1 MVPCSCF
8 GCHIPGCYK
17 DCKYQCFFCHFV
29 DWPSFPYLLTFTCLC
44 DMQCNF
50 SVVGPLLTEADK
62 QCVDFVDSAQ
72 NELASQR
79 LQFCVQCILHQFL
92 VAPNRANVSLDA
104 CLWYIVTT
112 KCCCWLDMLEVLH
125 NYRLRKKLHKNWC
138 LEAHKDSILQGN
150 INIYEIYADVC
161 VSAQAQAET
170 RHFGKQVSTGLSYL
184 SLLMM
189 TI

>member
-1 MVPCSCF
+1 MYLCFCHCYFHGQICCSF
-8 GCHIPGCYK
+8 GCNTALCIISCSHSGNLQVGNAWTDADIDNFGAIFYWWSHALVSDATYRGVIK
-17 DCKYQCFFCHFV
+17 TVSTNAFFCHFV

-104 CLWYIVTT
+104 CLCDI
-112 KCCCWLDMLEVLH
+112 
-125 NYRLRKKLHKNWC
+125 
-138 LEAHKDSILQGN
+138 
-150 INIYEIYADVC
+150 
-161 VSAQAQAET
+161 
-170 RHFGKQVSTGLSYL
+170 
-184 SLLMM
+184 
-189 TI
+189 